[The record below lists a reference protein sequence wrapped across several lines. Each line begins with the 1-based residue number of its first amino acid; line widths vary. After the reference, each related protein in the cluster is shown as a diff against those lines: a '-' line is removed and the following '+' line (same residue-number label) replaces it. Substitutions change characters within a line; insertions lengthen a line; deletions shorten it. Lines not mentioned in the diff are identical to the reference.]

1 MLARIAK
8 RKPDAMTPP
17 EPSPGLLQ
25 PIVTGLLASLVGFA
39 STFAVVL
46 HGYAAVG
53 ATPAQAAGGL
63 LMLCL
68 AQGGLAIW
76 LSTRWR
82 IPVTLAWSTP
92 GSALLAATGLPEGGF
107 PAATGA
113 FLVAALLI
121 LAAGLW
127 KPLGRA
133 VAAIPAAL
141 ASAMLAGILFEIC
154 LAPVR
159 AAGVMPLLA
168 LPVILAW
175 ALAWRFARLYAVPV
189 AVLAALAVILL
200 ATPLPPG
207 LALSL
212 AWPEFVL
219 PHFTASAA
227 IGLGVPLFLVTMAS
241 QNVPGLAVM
250 HAHGYRPDPSP
261 IFTATG
267 LASAAIALLGAH
279 AINLAAITAAL
290 CAGRDAHPDPAR
302 RWVASVSGGVAYGL
316 LGLGAGLAAA
326 FIAAAPPLLIQA
338 VAGLALLGTLG
349 GALFAAAQEERNR
362 LPAMATFVT
371 TASGLSVMGIGAAFW
386 GLLAGGALMLV
397 DRLRR

>member
-1 MLARIAK
+1 MNPA
-8 RKPDAMTPP
+8 P
-17 EPSPGLLQ
+17 PSPGLLQ
-25 PIVTGLLASLVGFA
+25 PIVAGVLSSVVGFA

-46 HGYAAVG
+46 HGYASVG

-68 AQGGLAIW
+68 AQGLLSIW

-82 IPVTLAWSTP
+82 MPVTLAWSTP
-92 GSALLAATGLPEGGF
+92 GSALLAASGLPEGGF
-107 PAATGA
+107 AVATGA
-113 FLVAALLI
+113 FLVAAALI
-121 LAAGLW
+121 VAAGLW
-127 KPLGRA
+127 KPFGRA
-133 VAAIPAAL
+133 VAAIPTAL

-159 AAGVMPLLA
+159 AAGAMPSLA

-189 AVLAALAVILL
+189 AVLAAAVVMLL
-200 ATPLPPG
+200 VTTLPPG
-207 LALSL
+207 LTASV
-212 AWPEFVL
+212 AWPEFIM
-219 PHFTASAA
+219 PRFTLTAA

-250 HAHGYRPDPSP
+250 HAHGYRPAPGP
-261 IFTATG
+261 IFTITG
-267 LASAAIALLGAH
+267 LASAVIAFFGAH
-279 AINLAAITAAL
+279 AVNLAAITAAL

-302 RWVASVSGGVAYGL
+302 RWVASVSGGVGYWV
-316 LGLGAGLAAA
+316 LGLGAGIAAT
-326 FIAAAPPLLIQA
+326 FVAAAPPLLIQT
-338 VAGLALLGTLG
+338 VAGLALLATLG
-349 GALFAAAQEERNR
+349 GALTTAATEERTR

-386 GLLAGGALMLV
+386 GLLAGGALMLL

>member
-1 MLARIAK
+1 MAGVL
-8 RKPDAMTPP
+8 
-17 EPSPGLLQ
+17 SS
-25 PIVTGLLASLVGFA
+25 VVGFA

-46 HGYAAVG
+46 HGYASVG

-68 AQGGLAIW
+68 AQGLLSIW

-82 IPVTLAWSTP
+82 MPVTLAWSTP
-92 GSALLAATGLPEGGF
+92 GSALLAASGLPEGGF
-107 PAATGA
+107 AVATGA
-113 FLVAALLI
+113 FLVAAALI
-121 LAAGLW
+121 VAAGLW
-127 KPLGRA
+127 KPFGRA
-133 VAAIPAAL
+133 VAAIPTAL

-159 AAGVMPLLA
+159 AAGAMPSLA

-189 AVLAALAVILL
+189 AVLAAAVVMLL
-200 ATPLPPG
+200 VTTLPPG
-207 LALSL
+207 LTASV
-212 AWPEFVL
+212 AWPEFIM
-219 PHFTASAA
+219 PRFTLTAA

-250 HAHGYRPDPSP
+250 HAHGYRPAPGP
-261 IFTATG
+261 IFTITG
-267 LASAAIALLGAH
+267 LASAVIAFFGAH
-279 AINLAAITAAL
+279 AVNLAAITAAL

-302 RWVASVSGGVAYGL
+302 RWVASVSGGVGYWV
-316 LGLGAGLAAA
+316 LGLGAGIAAT
-326 FIAAAPPLLIQA
+326 FVAAAPPLLIQT
-338 VAGLALLGTLG
+338 VAGLALLATLG
-349 GALFAAAQEERNR
+349 GALTTAATEERTR

-386 GLLAGGALMLV
+386 GLLAGGALMLL